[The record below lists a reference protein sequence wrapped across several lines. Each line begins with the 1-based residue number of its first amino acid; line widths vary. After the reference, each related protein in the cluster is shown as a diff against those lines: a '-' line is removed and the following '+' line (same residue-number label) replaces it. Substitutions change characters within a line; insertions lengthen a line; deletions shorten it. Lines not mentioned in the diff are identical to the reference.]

1 MFKGE
6 SIVYNML
13 IEKYG
18 KENIQ
23 VNYRPSW
30 LRNPDTGHNLE
41 LDFYIN
47 KEKLA
52 FEVQGYHHYT
62 NYGQMKRDAL
72 KRELCK
78 SRGVELKEV
87 KTDKRD
93 FHALRLSLDLDSKA
107 PKREKRY
114 NTKRKRR
121 ERSKWHNKQTNK
133 IKQGISAQE
142 KETQGILRRKR
153 EANV

>member
-18 KENIQ
+18 KDNIL
-23 VNYRPSW
+23 VNYRPDW
-30 LRNPDTGHNLE
+30 LKNPNTGHNLE
-41 LDFYIN
+41 LDFYIH
-47 KEKLA
+47 KHLIA
-52 FEVQGYHHYT
+52 YEVQGYHHYT
-62 NYGQMKRDAL
+62 DFKQMKRDAM
-72 KRELCK
+72 KREMCIT
-78 SRGVELKEV
+78 RGVDLKEV

-93 FHALRLSLDLDSKA
+93 FHALRIALELDSKA
-107 PKREKRY
+107 PKREKKY
-114 NTKRKRR
+114 NTKRKRKK
-121 ERSKWHNKQTNK
+121 RSKWHNKQLNR

-142 KETQGILRRKR
+142 KETAGILRRKR